1 MTALGKWD
9 VNWLEPLTENELDW
23 LISHL
28 DKKGISSSYSSSDQ
42 SFGLSKKEHA
52 CNRLATLNSE
62 GEYRK
67 IRQSYRQF
75 KYRQSSTSKCR
86 SYTLSNQSIAELE
99 KLRSSLTRVQ
109 GRDVSLSNS
118 DVIQHLIHDTYNGL
132 IDRKRIDRLAQKQLK
147 HEKEI
152 EKLRYEKVNFNNVRM
167 AELKKRTESNQ
178 TPMVEQLTA
187 ENKRINE
194 ELGELFVK
202 NAFLQHKFDTSQ
214 SHQEK
219 LVSENERLKAEVEQ
233 LKTQVQALLQSKK
246 RLQL

>member
-1 MTALGKWD
+1 MATLGKWD
-9 VNWLEPLTENELDW
+9 VSWLERLTENELDW

-62 GEYRK
+62 SEYRK

-75 KYRQSSTSKCR
+75 KYRQSSTSKSR

-99 KLRSSLTRVQ
+99 KLRSSLAQAQ

-118 DVIQHLIHDTYNGL
+118 DVIEHMIHDTYNGL

-152 EKLRYEKVNFNNVRM
+152 EKLRYEKVNFNNLRM
-167 AELKKRTESNQ
+167 AELKKRTQSNQ
-178 TPMVEQLTA
+178 TPMAEQLAA
-187 ENKRINE
+187 ENKKINE
-194 ELGELFVK
+194 ELGETLVK
-202 NAFLQHKFDTSQ
+202 NAFLQHKFDSSQ
-214 SHQEK
+214 SYQEQI
-219 LVSENERLKAEVEQ
+219 VSENERLKAEVKQ
-233 LKTQVQALLQSKK
+233 LKTQIQALLQAKK